1 MKKALIVFL
10 SVFILAFTSCS
21 LINNNLTTSFSIDLD
36 TALAEKINNSSRAMA
51 RAESNDFTVVITL
64 KGATNQKK
72 TVKMEWMDLEPY
84 KEGPEKHNSVTFDNI
99 PLNAPFDIYVDVYA
113 DGELYYSASKKNV
126 VLSKT
131 GTTNLT
137 MILKELLN
145 TQYVLY
151 REKEGEPGLGCFLSI
166 STIDDLR
173 DRDWNLI
180 EDTAPSFSDFCFNA
194 NGDVI
199 YLPSSGASQPS
210 AEESSFTEDASL
222 YSVFICCDMTDN
234 SIYSVGDRSD
244 GGMSFTKFIY
254 NKDNPDCYYDSFIS
268 GGVRVRSLP
277 GEPDPFEYASDSDTH
292 AAVAAYNGSLFLGF
306 NKNRES
312 PDQNAS
318 FLILKFNLT
327 PYSAEYIDSSYAG
340 TAEIILDAKSNN
352 YTITDMICLDG
363 YCYVL
368 IKDSNS
374 LGLNDKNLTVSRG
387 LIAKINCDTLAVK
400 TSGLASVKTTPEGT
414 RKSAWIY
421 PGFFNAFICTD
432 SNASHYYTAEMT
444 MNSEYVYAGPSTKE
458 KDSCF
463 FGPDRFIAIKPKKL
477 VVSDT
482 GTYIWTNRDGVF
494 AKKNINRVVYVD
506 LDTLAISDTVDIN
519 PKAVEFSTSYP
530 VAQYDTTESVSF
542 DLDNYWYYY
551 ISSSGADQHSII
563 TETIN
568 IIPGFAID

>member
-51 RAESNDFTVVITL
+51 WAESNDFTVVITL

-72 TVKMEWMDLEPY
+72 TVKMERMDLEPFN
-84 KEGPEKHNSVTFDNI
+84 EGPEKHNSVTFDNI

-113 DGELYYSASKKNV
+113 DGEFYYSASKKNV

-137 MILKELLN
+137 MILKELFN

-151 REKEGEPGLGCFLSI
+151 REDGTNPELKYFNSHNIITKTEDIYVG
-166 STIDDLR
+166 DDL
-173 DRDWNLI
+173 
-180 EDTAPSFSDFCFNA
+180 TFYDFCFNA

-199 YLPSSGASQPS
+199 YLPSNGASQPS
-210 AEESSFTEDASL
+210 AEVSSFTDSSL

-268 GGVRVRSLP
+268 GGVRVRSLDP
-277 GEPDPFEYASDSDTH
+277 GEPNSFEYASDSDTP

-306 NKNRES
+306 NKYRRPE
-312 PDQNAS
+312 DQANS
-318 FLILKFNLT
+318 FVILKYNLT
-327 PYSAEYIDSSYAG
+327 QGSSDSIDSSYAG
-340 TAEIILDAKSNN
+340 TTEIILDAKSNN
-352 YTITDMICLDG
+352 CTITDMICLDG

-374 LGLNDKNLTVSRG
+374 IGINDKNLTVSRG

-400 TSGLASVKTTPEGT
+400 TSGLATVKTTPAGLLKT
-414 RKSAWIY
+414 AWARTD
-421 PGFFNAFICTD
+421 GWLICTD
-432 SNASHYYTAEMT
+432 SQAEHYYTDTFENT
-444 MNSEYVYAGPSTKE
+444 TPYVYAGPSTKKE
-458 KDSCF
+458 KQSCF
-463 FGPDRFIAIKPKKL
+463 FGPDKFIAIKPKKL

-494 AKKNINRVVYVD
+494 AKKNINRVVFVD
-506 LDTLAISDTVDIN
+506 LDTLSITDTVDIDTN
-519 PKAVEFSTSYP
+519 AVEFSTNYP
-530 VAQYDTTESVSF
+530 VAQYDTTIEKTLNVPEDF
-542 DLDNYWYYY
+542 MYFYYY
-551 ISSSGADQHSII
+551 ISSSGEAQHDMLSAGDQISIKP
-563 TETIN
+563 T
-568 IIPGFAID
+568 FARD